1 MNAGWRIEDLR
12 ALTPRVYD
20 LDVPQVIFTDVRG
33 SIAE

>member
-1 MNAGWRIEDLR
+1 MPVGGSKTCVR
-12 ALTPRVYD
+12 LTPRVYD